1 LFHSRE
7 VATGKALSPL
17 AERLVGIGSP
27 PYRPVPEPGALRW
40 QKVDF
45 GQVYLFFIFILSG
58 VHVLF
63 DVDNPC

>member
-1 LFHSRE
+1 M
-7 VATGKALSPL
+7 ATGKALSPL
-17 AERLVGIGSP
+17 AESLVGIVSP
-27 PYRPVPEPGALRW
+27 PYRPGPGALRW